1 MVNQIQ
7 HYAWGTKGDTAFI
20 PHLLG
25 IEAQENLPYAEL
37 WMGAHPKAPSAL
49 ILDGA
54 RASLRQ
60 LIAQHPRPLL
70 GTDVSTRF
78 EGTLPFLFKVLSIGE
93 ALSIQAHPNKHQA
106 ERLHA
111 QDPEHYPDGNHKP
124 EVAVALTDLTAL
136 VGFKPLPEILETLR
150 QYPEITNFIGPEI
163 VDSAKHA
170 DLASKSGRRQ
180 CLETLYATL
189 IRRSITHKQ
198 NLTYHL
204 NQLYKQLH
212 ASPHVSEQEQL
223 FLTLRQRY
231 PGPDVGLFSIF
242 FLNLVHLKKGQ
253 GIFTPAGIPHA
264 YLEGNIVECM
274 ANSDNVVRV
283 GLTPK
288 YKDATTLLQILTYE
302 ATGVPILEGTP
313 LDVAD
318 GVEEVV
324 YATPASEFQ
333 LSRLRMA
340 AGQTRRSLGRGREK
354 GEVRSGKGVSSRTPL
369 AYHSERADK
378 VHPSEKSS
386 STTPKILLATKG
398 KARLSWETAPSQ
410 DAPHGEC
417 ELETGH
423 SVFIPASLPTYTLKA
438 ESQVEVFIAG
448 VP

>member
-7 HYAWGTKGDTAFI
+7 HYAWGTKGDEAFI

-25 IEAQENLPYAEL
+25 IEAQEALPYAEL
-37 WMGAHPKAPSAL
+37 WMGAHPKAPSEL
-49 ILDGA
+49 ILNEE

-70 GTDVSTRF
+70 GASVMARF
-78 EGTLPFLFKVLSIGE
+78 SGELPFLFKLLSIDE
-93 ALSIQAHPNKHQA
+93 ALSIQAHPNKRQA

-111 QDPEHYPDGNHKP
+111 QDPEHYPDANHKP

-136 VGFKPLPEILETLR
+136 VGFKPLLEILEALR
-150 QYPEITNFIGPEI
+150 QYPEIANFIGPDI
-163 VDSAKHA
+163 VARAKHS
-170 DLASKSGRRQ
+170 DLTSAAGRRQ
-180 CLETLYATL
+180 CLQTLYTTL

-204 NQLYKQLH
+204 NQLYKQLRS
-212 ASPHVSEQEQL
+212 SPHVSEQEQL
-223 FLTLRQRY
+223 FLDLRQRY

-242 FLNLVHLKKGQ
+242 LLNLVHLKEGQ

-264 YLEGNIVECM
+264 YLKGNIVECM

-288 YKDATTLLQILTYE
+288 YKDAATLLQILTYE
-302 ATGVPILEGTP
+302 TTEVPILEGTS
-313 LDVAD
+313 LDTAKD
-318 GVEEVV
+318 VEEII
-324 YATPASEFQ
+324 YKTSAPEFQ

-340 AGQTRRSLGRGREK
+340 AGQTWRSFGCAQDDWSCDPKLKRPQNDN
-354 GEVRSGKGVSSRTPL
+354 V
-369 AYHSERADK
+369 A
-378 VHPSEKSS
+378 
-386 STTPKILLATKG
+386 PKILLATKG
-398 KARLSWETAPSQ
+398 KAHLSWESATSGA
-410 DAPHGEC
+410 C

-438 ESQVEVFIAG
+438 ASPLEVFIAT